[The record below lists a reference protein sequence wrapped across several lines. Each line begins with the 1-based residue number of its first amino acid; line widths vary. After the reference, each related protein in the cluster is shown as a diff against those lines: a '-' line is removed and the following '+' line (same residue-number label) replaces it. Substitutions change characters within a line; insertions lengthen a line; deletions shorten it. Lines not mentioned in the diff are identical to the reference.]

1 MYNSPRARVVRALA
15 VFGTLMIF
23 AGLLAALGC
32 EESAQNA
39 PPASGVPGKG
49 APAPDFTLRSLEG
62 ETVRLS
68 QFRGKSN
75 VLLHFGSTWCPPC
88 RAQAPRLN
96 ELHEKYEPEE
106 LVILSVDSGESPD
119 VVRRFV
125 ESEGA
130 QYTTLLDFD
139 NAVAAAYG
147 VEYIP
152 LNILVEKSGRV
163 YENPSN
169 AIPEEAISA
178 LVGR

>member
-1 MYNSPRARVVRALA
+1 MYNSPRARAARALA

-23 AGLLAALGC
+23 AAMLATFGC

-39 PPASGVPGKG
+39 PPASGALSKG
-49 APAPDFTLRSLEG
+49 APAPDFTLQSLEG

-75 VLLHFGSTWCPPC
+75 VMLHFGTTWCPPC

-130 QYTTLLDFD
+130 GYTTLLDFD
-139 NAVAAAYG
+139 NAVSAAYG
-147 VEYIP
+147 VQYIP
-152 LNILVEKSGRV
+152 LNVLVDKSGRV
-163 YENPSN
+163 RGNPSN
-169 AIPEEAISA
+169 SIPEEAISA